1 MGTDGA
7 GGIAESCLP
16 QHRQVEQAFDQ
27 DDVAELE
34 DRFPCEQTAFGTGQQ
49 AMGEGTANAAAVQV
63 DDVILLAAG
72 EDHAPAKRI
81 CALRINQACFKHPFQ
96 RVAEALQVSA
106 QIAAASLANP
116 EFCDELGIMH
126 AAPGQ
131 VIHAFAMAV

>member
-1 MGTDGA
+1 MAQVVLRNPACHNTARSNKPSTRMMSRNSRTD
-7 GGIAESCLP
+7 S
-16 QHRQVEQAFDQ
+16 H
-27 DDVAELE
+27 
-34 DRFPCEQTAFGTGQQ
+34 
-49 AMGEGTANAAAVQV
+49 ANKPPLGRGSRRWGKARPILRPVQV

-81 CALRINQACFKHPFQ
+81 CALRINQAGFKHPFQ

-106 QIAAASLANP
+106 QIAAASIANP